1 MGYNRTTTPR
11 AYVDLVSYHL
21 ANGFRTLD
29 NINIKQDDN
38 STAVTFNAGSK
49 ADMFDMKPANFAQ
62 IARANQKFYIQ
73 FDFGDFEGSESTD
86 PTSDALSE
94 TNFLAILNHNLHS
107 SNALFKLEV
116 DDDSNMNSPQILS
129 DSGNH
134 TKIINATQETTSAND
149 TFIDPANNGWTL
161 IRWTTD
167 TDNRFLR
174 ITFKSNA
181 GSTEDFS
188 ADIIIG
194 SIMFGKYIDFQSPNV
209 NIDTQIMYDGTDL
222 IQSTGGATF
231 ANSKYFGE
239 PTWNNTLPWN
249 LSITS
254 NQNTYAFNRRH
265 GRVKHSMNFDY
276 VTDTNLFSPNW
287 FADHDTPADWYDSGT
302 IHSSF
307 YNKIIGQHLPF
318 LFTLD
323 STSTT
328 TGDYGLYRLVE
339 NGFSARQ
346 VAPRIWNTNLDIIE
360 SW

>member
-73 FDFGDFEGSESTD
+73 FDFGEFAGSTD
-86 PTSDALSE
+86 PTTDALSE
-94 TNFLAILNHNLHS
+94 TNFIAILNHNLHS
-107 SNALFKLEV
+107 SNALFKVEV

-161 IRWTTD
+161 IKWTTD

-222 IQSTGGATF
+222 LQSTGGATF
-231 ANSKYFGE
+231 ANSKYFG
-239 PTWNNTLPWN
+239 
-249 LSITS
+249 
-254 NQNTYAFNRRH
+254 FNRRH